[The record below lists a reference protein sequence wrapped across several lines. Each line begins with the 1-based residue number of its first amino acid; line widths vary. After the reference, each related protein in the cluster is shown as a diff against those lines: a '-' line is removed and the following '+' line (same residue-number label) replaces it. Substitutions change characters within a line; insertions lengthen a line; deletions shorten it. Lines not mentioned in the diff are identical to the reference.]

1 MKKTFMVIG
10 LGRFGSNIAKTLV
23 AMNCDVLA
31 VDINEESVSAI
42 KSYVP
47 HCVIADAT
55 KERVLEELGVKS
67 IDHVVVAIGN
77 NLQSSILT
85 IVNLRHLGVRNITVR
100 ADEESHKE
108 VYLTLGASDVI
119 IPEETAAISLAN
131 QIVSD
136 SILDYYEVSKGYAI
150 AKIIISKN
158 YEENLIELDLRN
170 KYDINIVGLINED
183 GDFFIPRGTDKLQ
196 KGNIA
201 VVVGT
206 KQKIKKIDEFF
217 NN

>member
-10 LGRFGSNIAKTLV
+10 LGRFGSNIAKNLV

-42 KSYVP
+42 SGFVP

-55 KERVLEELGVKS
+55 KERVLEELGAKT

-77 NLQSSILT
+77 NLQASILT

-119 IPEETAAISLAN
+119 IPEESAAVSLAN

-136 SILDYYEVSKGYAI
+136 SILDYYEVSKGYAL
-150 AKIIISKN
+150 AKIIIGRD

-217 NN
+217 NS